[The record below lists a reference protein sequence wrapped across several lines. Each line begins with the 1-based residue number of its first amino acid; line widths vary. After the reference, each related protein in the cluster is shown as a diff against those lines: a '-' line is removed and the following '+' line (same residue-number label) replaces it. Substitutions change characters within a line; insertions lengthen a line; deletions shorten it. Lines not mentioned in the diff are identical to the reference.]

1 MIRIS
6 AIAEHLK
13 QARVNRV
20 QGVIDY
26 AALRAAPSQLPAHYV
41 LPEDEA
47 AQTPT
52 TTGVIDSFV
61 TEQFQVVTVVA
72 AAAAHQGRVSD
83 DLQDE
88 ADKVRALL
96 VGWTPPGCVRPV
108 VFVRGRLISAGGGVV
123 AYARTYRTF
132 TRERTVS

>member
-6 AIAEHLK
+6 AVAEHLK
-13 QARVNRV
+13 AAGVGRV

-26 AALRAAPSQLPAHYV
+26 AALRTAPTQLPAHYV
-41 LPEDEA
+41 LPDDET

-72 AAAAHQGRVSD
+72 AAAARQGRVSD
-83 DLQDE
+83 ELQDE
-88 ADKVRALL
+88 ADKVRSLL
-96 VGWTPPGCVRPV
+96 VGWTPPACVRPV
-108 VFVRGRLISAGGGVV
+108 VFVRGRLINAGGGVV
-123 AYARTYRTF
+123 AYARTYRSF
-132 TRERTVS
+132 TRERIAI